1 MSGSVA
7 RAASWALRLVAAAIL
22 AQTLY
27 FKFTGAA
34 ESRWIFE
41 QLGAEPW
48 GRLGSGAVELVAVL
62 LLLWPH
68 TATLGALLSAA
79 VMLGAIGSHV
89 LVLGI
94 AVQEDGGL
102 LFALACVALCC
113 ALGVL
118 WLRPPR

>member
-7 RAASWALRLVAAAIL
+7 RAASWALRLMAVL

-48 GRLGSGAVELVAVL
+48 GRL
-62 LLLWPH
+62 
-68 TATLGALLSAA
+68 
-79 VMLGAIGSHV
+79 
-89 LVLGI
+89 
-94 AVQEDGGL
+94 
-102 LFALACVALCC
+102 ALACVALCC

-118 WLRPPR
+118 WLRLPR